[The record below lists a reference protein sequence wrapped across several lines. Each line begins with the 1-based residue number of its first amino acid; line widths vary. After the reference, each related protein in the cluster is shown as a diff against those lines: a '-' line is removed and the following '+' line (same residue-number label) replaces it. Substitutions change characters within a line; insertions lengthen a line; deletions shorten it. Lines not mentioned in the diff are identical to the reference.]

1 MSAKEVP
8 EKIRVEKRQF
18 MGKRNAYKEASPFI
32 DSLLGFKDK
41 MIEVANDSGLRS
53 AYLIKDILDML
64 GFYEDSDEFD
74 EEEDAAEEGG
84 AEEEV

>member
-8 EKIRVEKRQF
+8 EQIRVEKRQF

-64 GFYEDSDEFD
+64 GFYEDGDEFG
-74 EEEDAAEEGG
+74 ESDAAEEEEV
-84 AEEEV
+84 EEEV